1 MGLLSVAIW
10 LPIAFGVVLLA
21 LGRNETRA
29 LPAGRAD
36 RFRGQLPRHLP
47 LITGFDTSTAA
58 MQFVENLSW
67 IERFNIHYHLGVDG
81 ISSGS
86 CC

>member
-1 MGLLSVAIW
+1 MK
-10 LPIAFGVVLLA
+10 
-21 LGRNETRA
+21 TRA
-29 LPAGRAD
+29 LPAGRPD
-36 RFRGQLPRHLP
+36 RFRGQLPRHLAADHR
-47 LITGFDTSTAA
+47 LRHRTAA